1 MNDIVSAVLC
11 IFLFQYE
18 DSMIMKIFVFQFVN
32 SYASFFYL
40 AFVAEWRGECPES
53 GCMST
58 LAINLAI
65 IFGSRLVSGNILEL
79 LIPYLSY
86 QYKYKAEMAKSEG
99 KISRPEREFLLDPV
113 SLFVV
118 SVCFSFINISLC
130 PYSMTWLPPVWRT
143 MPRLP
148 SSSDTLPSS
157 SLLCP
162 LLLLSR

>member
-1 MNDIVSAVLC
+1 
-11 IFLFQYE
+11 
-18 DSMIMKIFVFQFVN
+18 MIMKIFVFQFVN

-40 AFVAEWRGECPES
+40 AFIAEWRGECPES

-65 IFGSRLVSGNILEL
+65 IFGSRLVSGNIFEL

-113 SLFVV
+113 SIVV
-118 SVCFSFINISLC
+118 
-130 PYSMTWLPPVWRT
+130 
-143 MPRLP
+143 
-148 SSSDTLPSS
+148 
-157 SLLCP
+157 
-162 LLLLSR
+162 